1 MDVGGIAM
9 RKLFGILVFC
19 LLMVLPAPR
28 SQAAMISQKQEIEMG
43 QQVAQQLE
51 NHYGLVQDDEIQ
63 DRVSRIGQK
72 LLANGTRPGLT
83 YTFKVLNT
91 PDVNALA
98 CPGGFI
104 YVYKGLLDYMTSDD
118 ELAAVLGHEIGHIEK
133 RHTVHQMEQ
142 QMALSLL
149 TLLAGVASGD
159 PGAGMVLASTA
170 SQALMAGYS
179 RKDEREADQEGFR
192 LSTLAGY
199 NPYGSYVTMAKLED
213 MSKDM
218 GNPGYGLFAS
228 HPEPEVRMA
237 KALKW
242 TEPLKIPEKVT
253 VKPDGT
259 AAVSL
264 GAWSFPLTET
274 AGYDK
279 PEYRARL
286 MAGALYLAW
295 KRGNLDESHFMTVD
309 GDRWSDVY
317 YEDIRV
323 LRVYP
328 QDNQENGN
336 TGELALKIAGRLQEW
351 ARIARQQPVSKVAP
365 AVPAAPASG
374 QKGTNHEKS

>member
-1 MDVGGIAM
+1 M

-199 NPYGSYVTMAKLED
+199 NPYGSYVTMAKLEN

-264 GAWSFPLTET
+264 GAWSFPITET

-295 KRGNLDESHFMTVD
+295 KRGNLDESHFMMVD

-351 ARIARQQPVSKVAP
+351 ARIARQQPVPKVAP

>member
-1 MDVGGIAM
+1 M
-9 RKLFGILVFC
+9 RRLFGILAFC

-63 DRVSRIGQK
+63 DRVNRIGQK
-72 LLANGTRPGLT
+72 LLQNGTRPGLT

-170 SQALMAGYS
+170 SQALLAGYS

-192 LSTLAGY
+192 LSNLAGY

-218 GNPGYGLFAS
+218 GNPGYGFFAS

-242 TEPLKIPEKVT
+242 TEPLKIPEKIT
-253 VKPDGT
+253 VKTDGT

-264 GAWSFPLTET
+264 GDWSFPITET

-336 TGELALKIAGRLQEW
+336 TGELALKIAARLQAW
-351 ARIARQQPVSKVAP
+351 AKIARQQPAPQTAPPVPPAP
-365 AVPAAPASG
+365 AAE
-374 QKGTNHEKS
+374 KEGTNHEKS

>member
-118 ELAAVLGHEIGHIEK
+118 ELAAVLDHEIGHIEK

>member
-1 MDVGGIAM
+1 M

-253 VKPDGT
+253 VKLDGT

-264 GAWSFPLTET
+264 GAWSFPITET

-351 ARIARQQPVSKVAP
+351 ARIARQQPVPKVAP

>member
-1 MDVGGIAM
+1 M

-199 NPYGSYVTMAKLED
+199 TPYGSYVTMAKLED

-228 HPEPEVRMA
+228 HPEPEVRRA

-264 GAWSFPLTET
+264 GAWSFPITET

-351 ARIARQQPVSKVAP
+351 ARIARQQPVPKVAP
-365 AVPAAPASG
+365 AVPAVLASG

>member
-1 MDVGGIAM
+1 M
-9 RKLFGILVFC
+9 RKLFGIFLFC
-19 LLMVLPAPR
+19 LLMVLPVPQG
-28 SQAAMISQKQEIEMG
+28 QAAMISQKQEVEMG
-43 QQVAQQLE
+43 HQVARKLE
-51 NHYGLVQDDEIQ
+51 NQYGLVQDDEIQ
-63 DRVSRIGQK
+63 DRVDRIGKK
-72 LLANGTRPGLT
+72 LLQHGTRPDLA
-83 YTFKVLNT
+83 YSFKVLNT

-242 TEPLKIPEKVT
+242 TEPLAIPEKVT

-259 AAVSL
+259 AVVSL
-264 GAWSFPLTET
+264 GSWSFPLTET

-309 GDRWSDVY
+309 GDRWSDIY

-328 QDNQENGN
+328 QDNQATGN
-336 TGELALKIAGRLQEW
+336 TGELALKIAGRLQDW
-351 ARIARQQPVSKVAP
+351 AKIARQQPVPKGTPA
-365 AVPAAPASG
+365 AVPAAG
-374 QKGTNHEKS
+374 KKGSNHDNH

>member
-1 MDVGGIAM
+1 M

-253 VKPDGT
+253 AKPDGT

-351 ARIARQQPVSKVAP
+351 ARIARQQPVPKVAP

>member
-1 MDVGGIAM
+1 M

-218 GNPGYGLFAS
+218 GNPGYGLFAF

-351 ARIARQQPVSKVAP
+351 ARIARQQPVPKVAP

>member
-1 MDVGGIAM
+1 M

-253 VKPDGT
+253 VKLDGT

-264 GAWSFPLTET
+264 RAWSFPITET

-351 ARIARQQPVSKVAP
+351 ARIARQQPVPKVAP

>member
-1 MDVGGIAM
+1 M

-104 YVYKGLLDYMTSDD
+104 YVYKGLLDYMTNDD

-351 ARIARQQPVSKVAP
+351 ARIARQQPVPKVAP

>member
-1 MDVGGIAM
+1 M

-72 LLANGTRPGLT
+72 LLVNGTRPGLT

-242 TEPLKIPEKVT
+242 TESLKITEKVT

-264 GAWSFPLTET
+264 GAWSFPITET

-351 ARIARQQPVSKVAP
+351 ARIARQQPVPKVAP

>member
-1 MDVGGIAM
+1 M

-159 PGAGMVLASTA
+159 PGARMVLASTA

-317 YEDIRV
+317 YKDIRV

-351 ARIARQQPVSKVAP
+351 ARIARQQPVPKVAP

>member
-1 MDVGGIAM
+1 M

-118 ELAAVLGHEIGHIEK
+118 GLAAVLGHEIGHIEK

>member
-1 MDVGGIAM
+1 M

-19 LLMVLPAPR
+19 LLMALPAPR

-264 GAWSFPLTET
+264 GAWSFPITET

-351 ARIARQQPVSKVAP
+351 ARIARQQPVPKVAP

>member
-1 MDVGGIAM
+1 MDAGGIAM

-118 ELAAVLGHEIGHIEK
+118 ELAAVMGHEIGHIEK

-351 ARIARQQPVSKVAP
+351 ARIARQQPVPKVAP

>member
-1 MDVGGIAM
+1 M

-159 PGAGMVLASTA
+159 PRAGMVLASTA

-351 ARIARQQPVSKVAP
+351 ARIARQQPVPKVAP

>member
-1 MDVGGIAM
+1 M

-19 LLMVLPAPR
+19 LLMALPAPR

-309 GDRWSDVY
+309 GERWSDVY

-351 ARIARQQPVSKVAP
+351 ARIARQQPVPKVAP

>member
-1 MDVGGIAM
+1 M

-351 ARIARQQPVSKVAP
+351 ARIARQQPVPKVAP

>member
-1 MDVGGIAM
+1 M

-51 NHYGLVQDDEIQ
+51 NHYGLAQDDEIQ

-351 ARIARQQPVSKVAP
+351 ARIARQQPVPKVAP

>member
-1 MDVGGIAM
+1 M

-351 ARIARQQPVSKVAP
+351 ARIARQQPVPKVAP

-374 QKGTNHEKS
+374 QKGTNPEKS

>member
-1 MDVGGIAM
+1 M

-179 RKDEREADQEGFR
+179 RKDEREADQEGVR

-351 ARIARQQPVSKVAP
+351 ARIARQQPVPKVAP

>member
-1 MDVGGIAM
+1 M

-72 LLANGTRPGLT
+72 LLANVTRPGLT

-253 VKPDGT
+253 VKLDGT

-264 GAWSFPLTET
+264 GAWSFPITET

-351 ARIARQQPVSKVAP
+351 ARIARQQPVPKVAP

>member
-1 MDVGGIAM
+1 M

-118 ELAAVLGHEIGHIEK
+118 ELAAVLDHEIGHIEK

>member
-1 MDVGGIAM
+1 M

-72 LLANGTRPGLT
+72 LLANGIRPGLT

-351 ARIARQQPVSKVAP
+351 ARIARQQPVPKVAP

>member
-1 MDVGGIAM
+1 M

-264 GAWSFPLTET
+264 GAWSFPITET

-309 GDRWSDVY
+309 GERWSDVY

-351 ARIARQQPVSKVAP
+351 ARIARQQPVPKVAP

>member
-1 MDVGGIAM
+1 M

-72 LLANGTRPGLT
+72 LLANGTRPGLI

-264 GAWSFPLTET
+264 GAWSFPITET

-351 ARIARQQPVSKVAP
+351 ARIARQQPVPKVAP

>member
-1 MDVGGIAM
+1 M

-351 ARIARQQPVSKVAP
+351 ARIARQQPVHKVAS

>member
-1 MDVGGIAM
+1 M

-264 GAWSFPLTET
+264 GAWSFPITET

-279 PEYRARL
+279 PEYRAQL

-351 ARIARQQPVSKVAP
+351 ARIARQQPVPKVAP

>member
-1 MDVGGIAM
+1 M

-317 YEDIRV
+317 YENIRV

-351 ARIARQQPVSKVAP
+351 ARIARQQPVPKVAP

>member
-1 MDVGGIAM
+1 M
-9 RKLFGILVFC
+9 
-19 LLMVLPAPR
+19 
-28 SQAAMISQKQEIEMG
+28 
-43 QQVAQQLE
+43 
-51 NHYGLVQDDEIQ
+51 
-63 DRVSRIGQK
+63 
-72 LLANGTRPGLT
+72 
-83 YTFKVLNT
+83 
-91 PDVNALA
+91 
-98 CPGGFI
+98 
-104 YVYKGLLDYMTSDD
+104 YKGLLDYMTSDD

-351 ARIARQQPVSKVAP
+351 ARIARQQPVPKVAP

>member
-1 MDVGGIAM
+1 M

-309 GDRWSDVY
+309 GDHWSDVY

>member
-1 MDVGGIAM
+1 MDAGGIAM

-159 PGAGMVLASTA
+159 PRAGMVLASTA

-351 ARIARQQPVSKVAP
+351 ARIARQQPVPKVAP

>member
-1 MDVGGIAM
+1 M

-264 GAWSFPLTET
+264 GAWSFPITET

-328 QDNQENGN
+328 QDNQEKGN

-351 ARIARQQPVSKVAP
+351 ARIARQQPVPKVAP